1 MTSIVAGAGH
11 PDNQI
16 PELSDPSKSLG
27 SITKAVDQS
36 TDERKKL
43 CESKM
48 KKVADLKAKMHEAI
62 SKYNLA

>member
-1 MTSIVAGAGH
+1 MSIYRHA
-11 PDNQI
+11 DNQI
-16 PELSDPSKSLG
+16 PELSDPSKSKG